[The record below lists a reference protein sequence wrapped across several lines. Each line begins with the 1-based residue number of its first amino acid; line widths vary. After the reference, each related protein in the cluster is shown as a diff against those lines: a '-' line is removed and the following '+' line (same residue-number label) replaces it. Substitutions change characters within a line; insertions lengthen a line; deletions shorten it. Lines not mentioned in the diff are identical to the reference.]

1 MKINRMMIIF
11 LMVVFGQGFARA
23 DTVYVDG
30 VPLFVLPIS
39 DSVLTIDTP
48 EVNRNWICNCSYMDS
63 RSLPMVEVGFNLSE
77 PRVQSEPSRG
87 NIRVGDIFDIDLV
100 GKGLLGYTSSNDLI
114 LGFGFNTQ
122 LTGIG
127 GLQFLGSTI
136 NPLFDDASAD
146 VGLDAAGVA
155 FPGLQV
161 NAIGSAFSLA
171 TLHFQALSV
180 GNASIAVVSDLQDSN
195 QGLIFLNHA
204 VVAIDSSLN
213 VNISAVPLPPSAV
226 LFLSAG
232 LFTLMGRGK
241 KSL

>member
-1 MKINRMMIIF
+1 MK
-11 LMVVFGQGFARA
+11 A
-23 DTVYVDG
+23 
-30 VPLFVLPIS
+30 LFKLLVLI
-39 DSVLTIDTP
+39 
-48 EVNRNWICNCSYMDS
+48 M
-63 RSLPMVEVGFNLSE
+63 
-77 PRVQSEPSRG
+77 
-87 NIRVGDIFDIDLV
+87 
-100 GKGLLGYTSSNDLI
+100 GLLGFSPSYADTYSIYSMYLYLYVGPMNAEIYTPYTPTFSYSASLLQSSFALSTLDTKVQVGDYFDVDLAVNDAFAGTLDGEEL

-146 VGLDAAGVA
+146 LGLDAAGVA
-155 FPGLQV
+155 FPGLEV
-161 NAIGSAFSLA
+161 NAISSAFSLA
-171 TLHFQALSV
+171 TLHFQALSA
-180 GNASIAVVSDLQDSN
+180 GNASIAVVSDLADSN

-204 VVAIDSSLN
+204 AVAIDSSLN

-232 LFTLMGRGK
+232 LFTLIGRGK